1 MFGIKRLKQQLQQLR
16 QERNQLAASLA
27 GIQQAIACIEF
38 SPQGDILSANERFL
52 ALMGYR
58 LDELTGQH
66 HRIFCPP
73 EYAASAAYQQFWPR
87 LARGESLTDK
97 FQRRNHGGEAVW
109 LEASYIP
116 VKDDNG
122 RVVRILKLASD
133 ITARIETAQYQQAL
147 VSAINRSMAVISF
160 TPTGQVLEA
169 NDNFLH
175 AMGYSL
181 GEVKGQHHR
190 LFCTAEQ
197 QASAEYQ
204 AFWERLRRGEYV
216 SGLFDRLDKHGHVVW
231 LRATYNP
238 VFDPA
243 GQVSQVV
250 KFASEVTEQVERNL
264 RERAA
269 AQQAHDSARQTS
281 LSAAQGRQV
290 VGQSVAMMEVIANEL
305 EQTRGQILALHKQ
318 SDQISNIVGTI
329 RGIAD
334 QTNLLALNA
343 AIEAARAGELGRGFA
358 VVADE
363 VRNLAAH
370 TSRATE
376 EIVQVVKDNQALT
389 QAAVTSMAENHSR
402 ADQGVALVQQ
412 AGGVI
417 GTIQQDAQALEAAIS
432 QVTQQLHQ

>member
-16 QERNQLAASLA
+16 QERNQLAASLD
-27 GIQQAIACIEF
+27 GIRQAMACIEF
-38 SPQGDILSANERFL
+38 SPQGEILSANDRFL
-52 ALMGYR
+52 ALMGYS
-58 LDELTGQH
+58 LADLLGQH
-66 HRIFCPP
+66 HRLFCLP
-73 EYAASAAYQQFWPR
+73 EYAASTAYQQFWPR

-97 FQRRNHGGEAVW
+97 FQRLTRGGEVVW

-116 VKDDNG
+116 VKDETG

-160 TPTGQVLEA
+160 SPTGQVLQA
-169 NDNFLH
+169 NDNFLQV
-175 AMGYSL
+175 MGYSL
-181 GEVKGQHHR
+181 GELKGQSHR
-190 LFCTAEQ
+190 IFCTAAQ
-197 QASAEYQ
+197 QASAEYEP
-204 AFWERLRRGEYV
+204 FWERLRRGEYV
-216 SGLFDRLDKHGHVVW
+216 SGLFERLDKHGRVVW

-243 GQVSQVV
+243 GKVSQVV

-264 RERAA
+264 REREA
-269 AQQAHDSARQTS
+269 AQQAYASASQTS
-281 LSAAQGRQV
+281 QSAEQGRQV
-290 VGQSVAMMEVIANEL
+290 VSQSVAMMETIAAEL

-389 QAAVTSMAENHSR
+389 QAAVTGMEENHGR
-402 ADQGVALVQQ
+402 AEQGVALVQQ

-417 GTIQQDAQALEAAIS
+417 STIQQDAQALEAAIS
-432 QVTQQLHQ
+432 QVTQQLHH

>member
-1 MFGIKRLKQQLQQLR
+1 MFGIKRLNNQLQQLR

-27 GIQQAIACIEF
+27 GIRQAIACIEF
-38 SPQGDILSANERFL
+38 TPQGEIVAANDRFL
-52 ALMGYR
+52 ALMGY
-58 LDELTGQH
+58 ELADLVGQH
-66 HRIFCPP
+66 HKIFCLP
-73 EYAASAAYQQFWPR
+73 EDVASAAYQQFWQR
-87 LARGESLTDK
+87 LARGESFTDK
-97 FQRRNHGGEAVW
+97 FQRLTRSGEVVW

-116 VKDDNG
+116 VKDEDG

-133 ITARIETAQYQQAL
+133 ITERIQTAQYQQAL

-160 TPTGQVLEA
+160 SPTGQVLQA
-169 NDNFLH
+169 NDNFLQ
-175 AMGYSL
+175 AMGYNQAEL
-181 GEVKGQHHR
+181 KGQSHR
-190 LFCTAEQ
+190 LFCTAELL
-197 QASAEYQ
+197 ASAEYEQ
-204 AFWERLRRGEYV
+204 FWQRLRRGEYV
-216 SGLFDRLDKHGHVVW
+216 SGLFERLDKHGRVVW

-238 VFDPA
+238 VFDA
-243 GQVSQVV
+243 EGKVSQVV
-250 KFASEVTEQVERNL
+250 KFASEITEQVERNL
-264 RERAA
+264 REREA
-269 AQQAHDSARQTS
+269 AQQAYASASQTS
-281 LSAAQGRQV
+281 QSAEQGRQV
-290 VGQSVAMMEVIANEL
+290 VGESVAMMETIAAEL

-376 EIVQVVKDNQALT
+376 EIVQVVKDNHTLT
-389 QAAVTSMAENHSR
+389 QAAVAGMEDNRSR
-402 ADQGVALVQQ
+402 AEQGVALVQQ

-417 GTIQQDAQALEAAIS
+417 STIQQDAQALEAAIS
-432 QVTQQLHQ
+432 QVTQQLHH